1 MDVRTTARVPESRQ
15 RRASGGKTRKAVL
28 PPAPGI
34 MPPMIHLRLVAPAER
49 AGAVLDFLNQTPSV
63 IDLIHLRGAARKPDG
78 DVILCDV
85 AREDASRV
93 LTELRALRLHHEGT
107 IAVEYVDT
115 AISDAARGAEA
126 AAPGAVGDAVVW
138 ETVRARTFEEAD
150 FSFTFLAFMVLAT
163 AIATMGILTDSIVL
177 IIGAMIVGPEFGP
190 LAGISVAA
198 VERRWTLVRRSAQA
212 LVIGFP
218 VGITAAFL
226 LVLVLDAVGVAPEET
241 PANRQATL
249 FISHPDTYSVLVA
262 LAAGIA
268 GTLSLT
274 TIKSGAL
281 IGVLVSVTTI
291 PAAANIAVA
300 SAYGDWGEWRG
311 AQLQLVVNLAAIVV
325 AGVATLLVQRW
336 AYQRRALRRSRSAR
350 AKG

>member
-1 MDVRTTARVPESRQ
+1 
-15 RRASGGKTRKAVL
+15 
-28 PPAPGI
+28 
-34 MPPMIHLRLVAPAER
+34 MIHLRIVAPRLHADTALE
-49 AGAVLDFLNQTPSV
+49 FLRTTPSV
-63 IDLIHLRGAARKPDG
+63 INVIRLPDAASKPEG

-85 AREDASRV
+85 AREDGSRV
-93 LTELRALRLHHEGT
+93 ITELRRQGIPHHGT
-107 IAVEYVDT
+107 IAIEYVDT
-115 AISDAARGAEA
+115 AISDAARAAES

-150 FSFTFLAFMVLAT
+150 FSFTFVAFMVLAT
-163 AIATMGILTDSIVL
+163 LIAAMGILTDSLVL

-198 VERRWTLVRRSAQA
+198 VERRWGLVARSMLA
-212 LVIGFP
+212 LAIGFP
-218 VGITAAFL
+218 IAITAAFL
-226 LVLVLDAVGVAPEET
+226 LTAALDASGVAPEAL
-241 PANRQATL
+241 PASREATL

-300 SAYGDWGEWRG
+300 AAYADWHEWEG
-311 AQLQLVVNLAAIVV
+311 AQLQLTANLVAIVA
-325 AGVATLLVQRW
+325 AGVITLLAERW
-336 AYQRRALRRSRSAR
+336 AYRRRAAAR
-350 AKG
+350 L